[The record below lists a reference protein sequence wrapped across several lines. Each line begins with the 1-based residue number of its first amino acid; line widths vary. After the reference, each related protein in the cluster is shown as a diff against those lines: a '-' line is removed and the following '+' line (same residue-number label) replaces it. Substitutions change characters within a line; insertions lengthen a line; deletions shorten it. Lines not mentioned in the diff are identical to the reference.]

1 VLAELTKMLD
11 FDLMRRSPP
20 RPLTDKLA
28 PRLTFDDAP
37 VASRLVEPADVMFP
51 FRVTEDP
58 VTDVAPAEVRLPVL
72 ECAPAAVIAKLP
84 PEEMAPETV
93 VPAEVLEISTIPREV
108 IGAAFVTVDAP
119 AIRTVP
125 ALIPLELTFTR
136 EVVLETVKS

>member
-1 VLAELTKMLD
+1 M
-11 FDLMRRSPP
+11 
-20 RPLTDKLA
+20 
-28 PRLTFDDAP
+28 TFAVIETVEEAP
-37 VASRLVEPADVMFP
+37 VASTLAEPADVMFP